1 MKLSEWARK
10 QGISYVTAFNWFK
23 SGKLPVRAIQTV
35 SRTILIQEEEL
46 NNIVPKTV
54 VYGRVSSHNKK
65 EDLSRQINRCL
76 EFCVAKGWQVDKIFK
91 EIASGMN
98 DKRPQLLKVFE
109 YNPTRIVI
117 EHKDRLTRFGFNYLS
132 YFLSKRQCEIVVLN
146 PAEEYKEDLVKDLI
160 SIITSFC
167 CKIYGLRRSK
177 NKIKQVKQA
186 IL

>member
-10 QGISYVTAFNWFK
+10 QDLSYVTAFNWFK
-23 SGKLPVRAIQTV
+23 SGKLPVKAIQTATG
-35 SRTILIQEEEL
+35 TILIQEEEIKNL
-46 NNIVPKTV
+46 VPRTV

-65 EDLSRQINRCL
+65 EDLGRQINRCL
-76 EFCVAKGWQVDKIFK
+76 DFCIANGWPVDKIFK

-98 DKRPQLLKVFE
+98 DKRPQLLKLFE
-109 YNPTRIVI
+109 YTPTRIVV

-132 YFLSKRQCEIVVLN
+132 YFLSKQQCEIVVLN
-146 PAEEYKEDLVKDLI
+146 PSDEYKDDLMKDLI

-167 CKIYGLRRSK
+167 CRIYGLRRCK

-186 IL
+186 IV